1 VVPDGT
7 APEIATGNGDDAG
20 GTSGDNSYS
29 GGGGDGGTSKS
40 DSGSTSP
47 KTDGGSTSTGS
58 CAFTGALAT
67 YDFSGESGDQTSTA
81 AKTKA
86 TGVTATD
93 VKRATA
99 LTAVSGS
106 DSINASGW
114 ATATHVDTSKYYTL
128 SVTPPSG
135 CKLDI
140 TSISVDT
147 SASGS
152 GPSNG
157 AVATSDDSFSATT
170 NFTPGSTANPGLSVS
185 GSTGAIE
192 IRVYGYGASSG
203 AGTMRMESTLTVSG
217 SLSP

>member
-1 VVPDGT
+1 VVPDG
-7 APEIATGNGDDAG
+7 ASPDIATNTGDDAG

-29 GGGGDGGTSKS
+29 GGGGDGGTPKS
-40 DSGSTSP
+40 DGGSTGP
-47 KTDGGSTSTGS
+47 KSDGGSTSTGS

-86 TGVTATD
+86 TGVTASD

-114 ATATHVDTSKYYTL
+114 ATATHVDTSKYYT
-128 SVTPPSG
+128 VTITPPSG
-135 CKLDI
+135 CALDV
-140 TSISVDT
+140 TALSVST

-157 AVATSDDSFSATT
+157 AVATSDDSFSAKT
-170 NFTPGSTANPGLSVS
+170 NFTPGSTANPLLSVS
-185 GSTGAIE
+185 GSTTATE
-192 IRVYGYGASSG
+192 IRIYGYGATSAS
-203 AGTMRMESTLTVSG
+203 GTMRMQNTLTITG
-217 SLSP
+217 SLE